1 MLNSKKSD
9 FYPKIYKNEF
19 DENATHLELIMQKME
34 KEKLKHKHDCLHE
47 SMLTKINIF
56 DDHLSML
63 ETTRKNVKLRITF
76 LELFALTLEE
86 ELLVLNDFDLVE
98 DEYSYNVY
106 LITVK
111 QNDKINQ
118 VKLFNPLFENWLYSL
133 TGHFNIDI
141 DTENTRRHQIL

>member
-1 MLNSKKSD
+1 MIDSFKPIHHLDLNHLILNSKKSD
-9 FYPKIYKNEF
+9 LCSKIYKNDF
-19 DENATHLELIMQKME
+19 HENPTHLEIVMQKMRV
-34 KEKLKHKHDCLHE
+34 EKLKHKHVCLHE

-86 ELLVLNDFDLVE
+86 EMLVLNDFNLVE

-106 LITVK
+106 LTTVK

-118 VKLFNPLFENWLYSL
+118 VNIFNRLFEN
-133 TGHFNIDI
+133 
-141 DTENTRRHQIL
+141 